1 MSKKYIGFIILTILF
16 IVTAGMVYFDTATQT
31 KTESDEA
38 RATINLRIQEDSQDN
53 TWRVR
58 GNNGRNMGTINSNR
72 ADEDQINWLAIQ
84 SDMVFSFDKDVNDYF
99 TFNDSLF
106 TDGYTQRLNANDK
119 LQLTVRADAPSDTLI
134 YNVFVIDAQKY
145 VVGNSPP
152 KIVILGGI

>member
-1 MSKKYIGFIILTILF
+1 MSKKYIGAIILAMLF
-16 IVTAGMVYFDTATQT
+16 SVTAGMVYLETAAET
-31 KTESDEA
+31 KTESDDA
-38 RATINLRIQEDSQDN
+38 RATINLRIQEDNQDN

-72 ADEDQINWLAIQ
+72 SDEDQINWLAIQ

-99 TFNDSLF
+99 TFSDSLF
-106 TDGYTQRLNANDK
+106 TDGYTQRLNTNDM
-119 LQLTVRADAPSDTLI
+119 LQLTVRADAPRDTLI

>member
-1 MSKKYIGFIILTILF
+1 MSKKYIAAIMLTMLF
-16 IVTAGMVYFDTATQT
+16 IVSAGMVYLDTETEA
-31 KTESDEA
+31 KTESDDA
-38 RATINLRIQEDSQDN
+38 RATINLRIQEDNQDN

-72 ADEDQINWLAIQ
+72 ADEDNINWLAIR
-84 SDMVFSFDKDVNDYF
+84 SDMVFSFDKDVSDYF
-99 TFNDSLF
+99 TVDDSLF
-106 TDGYTQRLNANDK
+106 TDGYTQRLNANDR
-119 LQLTVRADAPSDTLI
+119 LQLTVRADAPRDTLI